1 MANTTLTFNFKL
13 NVSLQVGDIVYYLN
27 SSEEIKEIGP
37 CVAISDY
44 TITCDATSDVNEL
57 TDTSFIFF
65 GKDNEINTSGLL
77 GYYAEV
83 TMKNSRTDYAEL
95 FAVNSEIFVSS
106 N

>member
-1 MANTTLTFNFKL
+1 MANTTLTFPSPL
-13 NVSLQVGDIVYYLN
+13 NTSLQVGDIVYYLTEN
-27 SSEEIKEIGP
+27 EAIKEIGP
-37 CVAISDY
+37 CVAITNTTVECSTTGD
-44 TITCDATSDVNEL
+44 ISEL
-57 TDTSFIFF
+57 LNTSFIFF